1 MRKVTPDE
9 ILSLGAYESVRDRFR
24 ARIIAHKRARRL
36 LPGPA
41 MSVVFEDHDTALFQV
56 QEMLRAERISTPKAV
71 REEIDVYN
79 SLVPP
84 DGCLLATLM
93 IEIEDAAEREVR
105 RREYVGLDEHV
116 RIELGEHRV
125 KGEFEDWGK
134 FEDRISAVRYVTF
147 RLPPDG
153 RALLLDAS
161 VPARFVVDH
170 AKYQATVELSPET
183 RRSLAE
189 DLATEN
195 AESAQGA
202 R

>member
-1 MRKVTPDE
+1 M
-9 ILSLGAYESVRDRFR
+9 
-24 ARIIAHKRARRL
+24 
-36 LPGPA
+36 
-41 MSVVFEDHDTALFQV
+41 
-56 QEMLRAERISTPKAV
+56 
-71 REEIDVYN
+71 
-79 SLVPP
+79 
-84 DGCLLATLM
+84 
-93 IEIEDAAEREVR
+93 
-105 RREYVGLDEHV
+105 GLDEHV
-116 RIELGEHRV
+116 RIELGEHKV

-153 RALLLDAS
+153 RALLLDAN

-189 DLATEN
+189 DLAPEN